1 MTSFRRILAA
11 ILAAGCLMAAP
22 ALAAEWNS
30 YGPRDRYEAMRNYEQ
45 HKKLPKK
52 ERRDIERQYDR
63 WREMPDE
70 ERARVRRNYERLQQL
85 SPDERRKFE
94 KKYEKWRG
102 ERK

>member
-1 MTSFRRILAA
+1 MKADRRIRATILLVGFLLAA
-11 ILAAGCLMAAP
+11 P
-22 ALAAEWNS
+22 SWAAEWNN